1 MDELQILLKA
11 IIDGDSVTSL
21 DSQLS
26 SIVKSLS
33 ASHEVKLKVAVDET
47 SIRTTQ
53 SQLQSIA
60 KQVSSAGNSGRQV
73 QLKVFDAAQL
83 QADGQRYFTG
93 VRDIVSRVQKQFSK
107 LGSVDVVNVFKDAQ
121 GDIQSFTAS
130 VTKAD
135 GVVERFNFNL
145 SKIRHG
151 SRTYSGFVQDNS
163 ILSDKNAGTNLQKT
177 LDYLNRIDNKI
188 SDITSKTLTNTS
200 KPLLADMEQYNQYQ
214 TKLAQVKSRIDEL
227 RKANTTLSADHK
239 REINSMV
246 ADLQRYARELQTSAY
261 AATDLNAAT
270 FTNKKAELQAALQ
283 TDIQRWQNSGLFG
296 ADFKAAVNEA
306 KQMLDD
312 ALDPTDLDAYRHQ
325 LSLLNQ
331 QFKQMKLQNTASGK
345 IIDADRLTS
354 NIQTA
359 QLRIQNLKNTYSS
372 FVNDPNLLAKWQQ
385 LFDESKMISSSKEL
399 TNLNAKIRLFEQ
411 ELISAGKHSRS
422 LWDDLKAN
430 AAKMGSW
437 MVLGGVIAGVMR
449 GVTGLYDAVVQ
460 LDSAMTELMK
470 VTDETDASY
479 EAFLSNAA
487 DKAVQI
493 GTTYADFVD
502 STASFA
508 RLGYNMEDAAQ
519 LSEVANIYAVVGDE
533 VDGIEGATNSIIS
546 TMKAFGIEVDDT
558 MSIVDKFNEVG
569 NRFAISSGGIG
580 EAMMRSASAM
590 AEANNTIDESIAL
603 IVAANNVIQDPDV
616 VGTMWKTVSMRIRG
630 AKTEL
635 EEAGL
640 ETEYM
645 AETTASLRDKI
656 LGLTNVDGSGGF
668 DIMLDDET
676 FKSTYDIMLGISEV
690 WEKMSDIDQAALL
703 ELLAGKRQ
711 GNALAAAI
719 TNMSDAVKV
728 MDVSMNAEGSA
739 VAEHEKWMDSI
750 QAKQQQFQA
759 QYEVFANT
767 ILSSD
772 LIKGAFDAGT
782 GLLGWLTSLIDTVG
796 ALPAV
801 FATVMPFLDKLNLF
815 RTTDQKN
822 WGGSGT
828 GIAFAWNAQKLELD
842 NDIKLLDEY
851 NSKIANLGTS
861 TGDLTQ
867 RQIVWNDTIGK
878 GSDKLRSA
886 VKVSDDAVISSNE
899 YASSMEKASLKTT
912 LMGVKSKA
920 AAIGVQ
926 VLNTALNMMIGL
938 AVGLAINAII
948 SGLTSLINKSKEAR
962 EAAIEAGS
970 AAAQNSSEL
979 YDLAS
984 SYIEMSY
991 AVESGTASQEDL
1003 MSIQDELISYLETQG
1018 IAVQN
1023 LSGDYDT
1030 LRQSIIEAAREQM
1043 RTNISQGIR
1052 AADAAKDEAVGELE
1066 TWLGGNSLF
1075 SSSADGAK
1083 EALEYLDEL
1092 GFSGIDTG
1100 TKGGTLVLPNSTI
1113 TDLFSETSFDQI
1125 MENYKYLEDAMNAV
1139 RDEFGAEN
1147 PMFTILAD
1155 AFNTYDEALKTAIE
1169 QIDNTNEMIAQDA
1182 LLAAQS
1188 LDQPTTV
1195 DELEQFREQLIE
1207 NIQNTSGF
1215 DDSGTYTAEQLAD
1228 NILGADDRY
1237 SGLLSELQKRE
1248 ASVEAVN
1255 DKMRE
1260 IAEKLVPK
1268 TYEELTPGT
1277 SSHFHALEQWSAEVE
1292 GVKEKLRSLS
1302 DEEFEIAYNAVINE
1316 GATTW
1321 EDITAAIEEYNSE
1334 QAVATRNAEALQ
1346 SRIRGMWDSEDFS
1359 DTKEELIAM
1368 SQAVDGITPQNV
1380 EELASESSVLA
1391 GILEEDGMN
1400 AQFLSKILQNMA
1412 DGGDG
1417 VSLVTVEALKLN
1429 DALDGMVY
1437 KFDQVTD
1444 AKSRYDAAMSVEEKD
1459 TDFRSYAEAFEEL
1472 NAQFEAGTTNS
1483 NAFWAAAEFLFG
1495 SEQLNTWGWSDGLD
1509 EIYDAMQRN
1518 KSVFEDAD
1526 SAGAGFIQRLYDMAQ
1541 AGQLVNDE
1549 GENLIEISKDAT
1561 GAFNFDVDP
1570 ENLDEIAEKM
1580 GITEEAVIAC
1590 FEALSMW
1597 GDIDFYDLT
1606 EVSEVIDEIGLSA
1619 ETAAGKAINVDRLT
1633 EQLMTLGK
1641 TDKEIYD
1648 VLSAL
1653 QGLDGV
1659 QLFSVSGDI
1668 DSVTTSLQNL
1678 GLATSDDYTIT
1689 VNYEGLG
1696 DLLASIGYTKEEAEG
1711 LITKLGEADGITL
1724 ANADGQVQSVS
1735 DALDYI
1741 DTITFTNVT
1750 TSINGVET
1758 AIDDVDDSTTD
1769 NAESEIESIGSAAQD
1784 AATKVYS
1791 IGTAIDS
1798 VNGRTATVYYNVQ
1811 RKGGLISSIGN
1822 LLGFANG
1829 TSNAPA
1835 GNALLGD
1842 EYSSDGSPKPELVV
1856 SDGSAYLAGVNGP
1869 EIAYL
1874 NSGDQVYTADETK
1887 RILSRSGKY
1896 ISGTIP
1902 AYASGRISSSGLHVE
1917 TDKTGETGTPYQS
1930 STTVTA
1936 TTEVNVDVNVDDKD
1950 LSEEL
1955 EDAAKK
1961 IQEELDEILGNYEHD
1976 IFILEHNDGT
1986 PEEIIAI
1993 YKKMQEAVHQYA
2005 EKYRAMGL
2013 DENSDFIQDLGEQ
2026 WWEYQDEID
2035 DILHGIYTDAVEAH
2049 ENTIELLQHQYDGLS
2064 DSKNYRD
2071 MATNLE
2077 RQRQEQLRIQELA
2090 HEEAQRLRALGVDE
2104 NDEAIQECIDAW
2116 WDAEDAIKE
2125 INESIV
2131 DNILE
2136 PFDEFIEYADD
2147 FDLWDRFDFTKVDYL
2162 RQKIAALNRLL
2173 EQGVIT
2179 LREYTE
2185 LLRET
2190 QLDIYNEQK
2199 DAITEIIEKTME
2211 LVRQEA
2217 EDKIDALEEQIDDY
2231 QKIIDLKKESL
2242 EVARDEEDYE
2252 REVAERVAEIAK
2264 VQEKINQLS
2273 RDDSREANAERQQ
2286 LEQEL
2291 SELQNDLA
2299 DYQADYAY
2307 DAQVDALD
2315 KEAEKFEETKDN
2327 EISKVEESV
2336 DTEEEVYRAAID
2348 RINADWDQL
2357 YQDLI
2362 EWNSKYGDMID
2373 GEDSITSAW
2382 RTAMQ
2387 AAQEYG
2393 DIVSAL
2399 NGINNDIANEQQ
2411 GILDQQR
2418 EDAEISSILSE
2429 MYANGQAW
2437 GSASNEEKQR
2447 LADENL
2453 RLGKLLAPYGINAI
2467 RGSDG
2472 VWYVDR
2478 VGGEQLF
2485 QKYRQ
2490 YIYHDGGIVGEDSL
2504 KSNEVFAKL
2513 QKGEAVFTSKQ
2524 YKNLF
2529 SQIGDTITGV
2539 VDSVVR
2545 SLVTAKDTTAA
2556 AIQSVTN
2563 NESTDNSMGEIRIEN
2578 HFEVKNADEE
2588 TAKKM
2593 AEYYADYTIDKLI
2606 VARKRKGVRN
2616 SVGSHML
2623 R

>member
-11 IIDGDSVTSL
+11 IIDSDSVTSL

-26 SIVKSLS
+26 NIVKSLS

-151 SRTYSGFVQDNS
+151 SRTYSGFVQENS

-188 SDITSKTLTNTS
+188 ADITSRTLSNTA

-214 TKLAQVKSRIDEL
+214 TKLTQVKSRIDEL

-296 ADFKAAVNEA
+296 ADFKAAVNDA
-306 KQMLDD
+306 KRMLDE

-345 IIDADRLTS
+345 ILDADRLTS

-479 EAFLSNAA
+479 EAFLSDAA

-508 RLGYNMEDAAQ
+508 RLGYNMEDASQ

-645 AETTASLRDKI
+645 AETTASLRKKI

-668 DIMLDDET
+668 DIMLDEET

-690 WEKMSDIDQAALL
+690 WEDMSDIDQAALL

-719 TNMSDAVKV
+719 TNMGDAVKV
-728 MDVSMNAEGSA
+728 MDTSLNAEGSA
-739 VAEHEKWMDSI
+739 VREHEKWMDSI

-772 LIKGAFDAGT
+772 LIKGVFDAGT
-782 GLLGWLTSLIDTVG
+782 GLLGWLTTLVDTVG

-878 GSDKLRSA
+878 GSDRLRSA
-886 VKVSDDAVISSNE
+886 VKVSDDAAVSSKA
-899 YASSMEKASLKTT
+899 YASSMEQASIKTT
-912 LMGVKSKA
+912 LMGVKAKA

-948 SGLTSLINKSKEAR
+948 SGITSLINKSKEAR
-962 EAAIEAGS
+962 EAALEAGQ
-970 AAAQNSSEL
+970 AAVDSGNEL
-979 YDLAS
+979 YDLAT
-984 SYIEMSY
+984 SYITLSK
-991 AVESGTASQEDL
+991 AVEAGTGSQEEL
-1003 MSIQDELISYLETQG
+1003 ASVQDELIAYLETQG
-1018 IAVQN
+1018 VAVQN
-1023 LSGDYDT
+1023 LAGDYDD
-1030 LRQSIIEAAREQM
+1030 LRESVINAAREVMQ
-1043 RTNISQGIR
+1043 TNISTALR
-1052 AADAAKDEAVGELE
+1052 AADIAKEEAVKGAESWLGTGSFSTNDESEKEILQWLYDNGYSNSEDIFGLPNSDIWDAFSDPTYDELLENRTYLKEAMNALAGSEFGTEDNDVFAWISDAYNKYDGLLKDAIEKIDSANQLIANDLIMAAESVKSPTSLEEFETFRNSLIDQLSSNQNFDADGTYSAEELVDNVLKENSLYSEYLTELE
-1066 TWLGGNSLF
+1066 TQ
-1075 SSSADGAK
+1075 
-1083 EALEYLDEL
+1083 EA
-1092 GFSGIDTG
+1092 
-1100 TKGGTLVLPNSTI
+1100 
-1113 TDLFSETSFDQI
+1113 
-1125 MENYKYLEDAMNAV
+1125 
-1139 RDEFGAEN
+1139 
-1147 PMFTILAD
+1147 
-1155 AFNTYDEALKTAIE
+1155 
-1169 QIDNTNEMIAQDA
+1169 
-1182 LLAAQS
+1182 
-1188 LDQPTTV
+1188 
-1195 DELEQFREQLIE
+1195 
-1207 NIQNTSGF
+1207 
-1215 DDSGTYTAEQLAD
+1215 TAEAIQEKINA
-1228 NILGADDRY
+1228 IT
-1237 SGLLSELQKRE
+1237 
-1248 ASVEAVN
+1248 
-1255 DKMRE
+1255 
-1260 IAEKLVPK
+1260 EKLIPK
-1268 TYEELTPGT
+1268 DYESLEPGT
-1277 SSHFHALEQWSAEVE
+1277 AAHFHSMEAWSAEAE
-1292 GVKEKLRSLS
+1292 ELRGKLEALS
-1302 DEEFEIAYNAVINE
+1302 DEDFEIAYNAVINE

-1334 QAVATRNAEALQ
+1334 QAVAARNAEALQ

-1368 SQAVDGITPQNV
+1368 SQAVDGITPQNI

-1412 DGGDG
+1412 EGGDG
-1417 VSLVTVEALKLN
+1417 VSLVTAEALKLN
-1429 DALDGMVY
+1429 DALDGMVD

-1444 AKSRYDAAMSVEEKD
+1444 AKSRYDAAMAVEEKD

-1549 GENLIEISKDAT
+1549 GEDLIEISKDAT
-1561 GAFNFDVDP
+1561 GAFSFDVDP

-1696 DLLASIGYTKEEAEG
+1696 DLLANIGYTKEEAEG
-1711 LITKLGEADGITL
+1711 LITKLGEADGISL

-1758 AIDDVDDSTTD
+1758 AIDDVNDSTTS
-1769 NAESEIESIGSAAQD
+1769 NAESEIDDIGSAAQD

-1811 RKGGLISSIGN
+1811 RKGGLIDSIGN
-1822 LLGFANG
+1822 LLGFAKG

-1842 EYSSDGSPKPELVV
+1842 EYSPNGSPKPELVV
-1856 SDGSAYLAGVNGP
+1856 SKDGAYLAGTNGP

-1874 NSGDQVYTADETK
+1874 NQGDQVYTADETK
-1887 RILSRSGKY
+1887 RILSRSGKR
-1896 ISGTIP
+1896 ITGTIP
-1902 AYASGRISSSGLHVE
+1902 AYASGRITTSGLRVE
-1917 TDKTGETGTPYQS
+1917 VDKDGSTGTPYTS
-1930 STTVTA
+1930 PTTTA
-1936 TTEVNVDVNVDDKD
+1936 TVDVKAEVDD
-1950 LSEEL
+1950 EEL
-1955 EDAAKK
+1955 AEEMEDAIKE
-1961 IQEELDEILGNYEHD
+1961 IQDELDEILGNYEHD
-1976 IFILEHNDGT
+1976 IFTLERNDGT

-1993 YKKMQEAVHQYA
+1993 YRKMQDTVHQYA

-2013 DENSDFIQDLGEQ
+2013 DENNDYIQELGEQ

-2049 ENTIELLQHQYDGLS
+2049 ENTIELLQHQYDGLN

-2116 WDAEDAIKE
+2116 WDAEDDIKE
-2125 INESIV
+2125 INDSIV
-2131 DNILE
+2131 ENVLE

-2173 EQGVIT
+2173 EHGVLT

-2199 DAITEIIEKTME
+2199 DAITEIIEMTME

-2217 EDKIDALEEQIDDY
+2217 EDKIDALEDQIDDY

-2242 EVARDEEDYE
+2242 DVSRDEEDYE
-2252 REVAERVAEIAK
+2252 REVAERVAEIAR

-2291 SELQNDLA
+2291 AELQQDLA

-2315 KEAEKFEETKDN
+2315 KEAEKFEQTKDD
-2327 EISKVEESV
+2327 EIAKVEATV
-2336 DTEEEVYRAAID
+2336 DTEEEVYNAAIA
-2348 RINADWDQL
+2348 RIDADWDQL

-2362 EWNSKYGDMID
+2362 EWNRQYGDMID

-2382 RTAMQ
+2382 QTAMQ

-2393 DIVSAL
+2393 SIVSAL

-2411 GILDQQR
+2411 AILDQQQ
-2418 EDAEISSILSE
+2418 EDAELSSILSE

-2437 GSASNEEKQR
+2437 GSASDEEKQR

-2490 YIYHDGGIVGEDSL
+2490 YIYHDGGIVGDDSL

-2513 QKGEAVFTSKQ
+2513 QKGEAVFTGQQ
-2524 YKNLF
+2524 YENLLG
-2529 SQIGDTITGV
+2529 QIGSAITGV

-2545 SLVTAKDTTAA
+2545 SLATARDTTSD
-2556 AIQSVTN
+2556 AIQSVIN
-2563 NESTDNSMGEIRIEN
+2563 NESTDNSMGAISIEN
-2578 HFEVKNADEE
+2578 HFEVKNAD
-2588 TAKKM
+2588 TQSAKEL
-2593 AEYYADYTIDKLI
+2593 AEYYSDRTIDKLMT
-2606 VARKRKGVRN
+2606 AAKRKGMKN
-2616 SVGSHML
+2616 SLGSHML

>member
-11 IIDGDSVTSL
+11 IIDSDSVTSL

-26 SIVKSLS
+26 NIVKSLS

-151 SRTYSGFVQDNS
+151 SRTYSGFVQENS

-188 SDITSKTLTNTS
+188 ADITSRTLSNTA

-214 TKLAQVKSRIDEL
+214 TKLTQVKSRIDEL

-296 ADFKAAVNEA
+296 ADFKAAVNDA
-306 KQMLDD
+306 KRMLDE

-345 IIDADRLTS
+345 ILDADRLTS

-479 EAFLSNAA
+479 EAFLSDAA

-508 RLGYNMEDAAQ
+508 RLGYNMEDASQ

-645 AETTASLRDKI
+645 AETTASLRKKI

-668 DIMLDDET
+668 DIMLDEET

-690 WEKMSDIDQAALL
+690 WEDMSDIDQAALL

-719 TNMSDAVKV
+719 TNMGDAVKV
-728 MDVSMNAEGSA
+728 MDTSLNAEGSA
-739 VAEHEKWMDSI
+739 VREHEKWMDSI

-782 GLLGWLTSLIDTVG
+782 GLLGWLTNVIDTVG
-796 ALPAV
+796 ALPALL
-801 FATVMPFLDKLNLF
+801 ATITPFFDKLNAF
-815 RTTDQKN
+815 KVTDQKN
-822 WGGSGT
+822 WGGSGI
-828 GIAFAWNAQKLELD
+828 GIANFREAYKLEFD
-842 NDIKLLDEY
+842 NDLRLLDDY
-851 NSKIANLGTS
+851 NKKIKGLGNS

-867 RQIVWNDTIGK
+867 KQIIWNDTIGR
-878 GSDKLRSA
+878 GSDKLKDTIR
-886 VKVSDDAVISSNE
+886 VSDDATLSTE
-899 YASSMEKASLKTT
+899 KYAESAKKSGVSLNA
-912 LMGVKSKA
+912 MGVKAKA

-948 SGLTSLINKSKEAR
+948 SGITSLINKSKEAR
-962 EAAIEAGS
+962 EAALEAGQ
-970 AAAQNSSEL
+970 AAVDSGNEL
-979 YDLAS
+979 YDLAT
-984 SYIEMSY
+984 SYITLSK
-991 AVESGTASQEDL
+991 AVEAGTGSQEEL
-1003 MSIQDELISYLETQG
+1003 ASVQDELIAYLETQG
-1018 IAVQN
+1018 VAVQN
-1023 LSGDYDT
+1023 LAGDYDD
-1030 LRQSIIEAAREQM
+1030 LRESVINAAREVMQ
-1043 RTNISQGIR
+1043 TNISTALR
-1052 AADAAKDEAVGELE
+1052 AADIAKEEAVKGAESWLGTGSFSTNDESEKEILQWLYDNGYSNSEDIFGLPNSDIWDAFSDPTYDELLENRTYLKEAMNALAGSEFGTEDNDVFAWISDAYNKYDGLLKDAIEKIDSANQLIANDLIMAAESVKSPTSLEEFETFRNSLIDQLSSNQNFDADGTYSAEELVDNVLKENSLYSEYLTELE
-1066 TWLGGNSLF
+1066 TQ
-1075 SSSADGAK
+1075 
-1083 EALEYLDEL
+1083 EA
-1092 GFSGIDTG
+1092 
-1100 TKGGTLVLPNSTI
+1100 
-1113 TDLFSETSFDQI
+1113 
-1125 MENYKYLEDAMNAV
+1125 
-1139 RDEFGAEN
+1139 
-1147 PMFTILAD
+1147 
-1155 AFNTYDEALKTAIE
+1155 
-1169 QIDNTNEMIAQDA
+1169 
-1182 LLAAQS
+1182 
-1188 LDQPTTV
+1188 
-1195 DELEQFREQLIE
+1195 
-1207 NIQNTSGF
+1207 
-1215 DDSGTYTAEQLAD
+1215 TAEAIQEKINA
-1228 NILGADDRY
+1228 IT
-1237 SGLLSELQKRE
+1237 
-1248 ASVEAVN
+1248 
-1255 DKMRE
+1255 
-1260 IAEKLVPK
+1260 EKLIPK
-1268 TYEELTPGT
+1268 DYESLEPGT
-1277 SSHFHALEQWSAEVE
+1277 AAHFHSMEAWSAEAE
-1292 GVKEKLRSLS
+1292 ELRGKLEALS
-1302 DEEFEIAYNAVINE
+1302 DEDFEIAYNAVINE

-1334 QAVATRNAEALQ
+1334 QAVAARNAEALQ

-1368 SQAVDGITPQNV
+1368 SQAVDGITPQNI

-1412 DGGDG
+1412 EGGDG
-1417 VSLVTVEALKLN
+1417 VSLVTAEALKLN
-1429 DALDGMVY
+1429 DALDGMVD

-1444 AKSRYDAAMSVEEKD
+1444 AKSRYDAAMAVEEKD

-1518 KSVFEDAD
+1518 KGVFEDAE
-1526 SAGAGFIQRLYDMAQ
+1526 SAGAGFIERLYEMSE

-1549 GENLIEISKDAT
+1549 GEKLIEISRDAS
-1561 GAFNFDVDP
+1561 GAYDFDVDP
-1570 ENLDEIAEKM
+1570 DNLDEIAEKM
-1580 GITEEAVIAC
+1580 GITEEAVLAC

-1619 ETAAGKAINVDRLT
+1619 ETAAGKAINVERLT

-1648 VLSAL
+1648 ILSAL
-1653 QGLDGV
+1653 RGLDGV
-1659 QLFSVSGDI
+1659 QLFSISGDI
-1668 DSVTTSLQNL
+1668 DAVTTSLQNL

-1689 VNYEGLG
+1689 INYEGLG
-1696 DLLASIGYTKEEAEG
+1696 DLLANLGYTKEEAEG

-1724 ANADGQVQSVS
+1724 ANADGEVKDVS
-1735 DALDYI
+1735 DALAYI

-1758 AIDDVDDSTTD
+1758 AIDDVDDSTTN
-1769 NAESEIESIGSAAQD
+1769 NAVSEINDIGD
-1784 AATKVYS
+1784 AADVAGRK
-1791 IGTAIDS
+1791 IDNVAAKIS
-1798 VNGRTATVYYNVQ
+1798 NLNGREAVVYYSVQ
-1811 RKGGLISSIGN
+1811 RKGGLLGTIGN
-1822 LLGFANG
+1822 LLGFAKG

-1835 GNALLGD
+1835 GEALLGD
-1842 EYSSDGSPKPELVV
+1842 EYSPDGSPKPELVV
-1856 SDGSAYLAGVNGP
+1856 SDGRAYLAGLNGP
-1869 EIAYL
+1869 EIANL
-1874 NSGDQVYTADETK
+1874 NAGDQVYTASETK
-1887 RILSRSGKY
+1887 RILSRSGKR
-1896 ISGTIP
+1896 ITGTIP
-1902 AYASGRISSSGLHVE
+1902 AYASGRITTSGLRVE
-1917 TDKTGETGTPYQS
+1917 TDKTGSTGTPY
-1930 STTVTA
+1930 TPTTTTTATVTVEA
-1936 TTEVNVDVNVDDKD
+1936 EVDDEQ
-1950 LSEEL
+1950 LSEEM
-1955 EDAAKK
+1955 EDAIKE
-1961 IQEELDEILGNYEHD
+1961 IQDELDEILGNYEHD
-1976 IFILEHNDGT
+1976 IFTLERNDGT
-1986 PEEIIAI
+1986 PEEIIAV
-1993 YKKMQEAVHQYA
+1993 YKKMQDTVHQYA

-2013 DENSDFIQDLGEQ
+2013 DENNDYIQDLGKQ

-2035 DILHGIYTDAVEAH
+2035 DILHGIYSDAVEAH
-2049 ENTIELLQHQYDGLS
+2049 ENTIELLQHQYDDLS

-2071 MATNLE
+2071 MSTNLE

-2116 WDAEDAIKE
+2116 WDAEDDIKE
-2125 INESIV
+2125 INDSIV
-2131 DNILE
+2131 ENVLE

-2173 EQGVIT
+2173 EQGVLT

-2199 DAITEIIEKTME
+2199 DAITEIIEMTME

-2217 EDKIDALEEQIDDY
+2217 EDKIDALEDQIDDY

-2242 EVARDEEDYE
+2242 DVSRDEEDYE
-2252 REVAERVAEIAK
+2252 REVAERVAEIAR

-2291 SELQNDLA
+2291 AELQQDLA
-2299 DYQADYAY
+2299 DYQSDYAY

-2315 KEAEKFEETKDN
+2315 KEAEKFEQTKDD
-2327 EISKVEESV
+2327 EIAKVEATV
-2336 DTEEEVYRAAID
+2336 DTEEEVYNAAIA
-2348 RINADWDQL
+2348 RIDADWDQL

-2362 EWNSKYGDMID
+2362 EWNRQYGDMID

-2382 RTAMQ
+2382 QTAMQ

-2393 DIVSAL
+2393 SIVSAL

-2411 GILDQQR
+2411 AILDQQQ
-2418 EDAEISSILSE
+2418 EDAELSSILSE

-2437 GSASNEEKQR
+2437 GPASDEEKQR

-2453 RLGKLLAPYGINAI
+2453 RLGKLLAPYGINAV

-2490 YIYHDGGIVGEDSL
+2490 YIYHDGGIVGDDSL

-2513 QKGEAVFTSKQ
+2513 QKGEAVFTGQQ
-2524 YKNLF
+2524 YENLLG
-2529 SQIGDTITGV
+2529 QIGSAITGV

-2545 SLVTAKDTTAA
+2545 SLATARDTTSD
-2556 AIQSVTN
+2556 AIQSVIN
-2563 NESTDNSMGEIRIEN
+2563 NESTDNSMGAISIEN
-2578 HFEVKNADEE
+2578 HFEVKNAD
-2588 TAKKM
+2588 TQSAK
-2593 AEYYADYTIDKLI
+2593 ELADYYSDRTIDKLMT
-2606 VARKRKGVRN
+2606 AAKRKGMKN
-2616 SVGSHML
+2616 SLGSHML

>member
-11 IIDGDSVTSL
+11 IIDSDSVTSL

-26 SIVKSLS
+26 NIVKSLS

-151 SRTYSGFVQDNS
+151 SRTYSGFVQENS

-188 SDITSKTLTNTS
+188 ADITSRTLSNTA

-214 TKLAQVKSRIDEL
+214 TKLTQVKSRIDEL

-296 ADFKAAVNEA
+296 ADFKAAVNDA
-306 KQMLDD
+306 KRMLDE

-345 IIDADRLTS
+345 ILDADRLTS

-479 EAFLSNAA
+479 EAFLSDAA

-508 RLGYNMEDAAQ
+508 RLGYNMEDASQ

-645 AETTASLRDKI
+645 AETTASLRKKI

-668 DIMLDDET
+668 DIMLDEET

-690 WEKMSDIDQAALL
+690 WEDMSDIDQAALL

-719 TNMSDAVKV
+719 TNMGDAVKV
-728 MDVSMNAEGSA
+728 MDTSLNAEGSA
-739 VAEHEKWMDSI
+739 VREHEKWMDSI

-772 LIKGAFDAGT
+772 LIKGVFDAGT
-782 GLLGWLTSLIDTVG
+782 GLLGWLTTLVDTVG

-878 GSDKLRSA
+878 GSDRLRSA
-886 VKVSDDAVISSNE
+886 VKVSDDAAVSSNA
-899 YASSMEKASLKTT
+899 YASSMEQASIKTT

-920 AAIGVQ
+920 AAIGVR

-948 SGLTSLINKSKEAR
+948 SGITSLINKSKEAR
-962 EAAIEAGS
+962 EAALEAGQ
-970 AAAQNSSEL
+970 AAVDSGNEL
-979 YDLAS
+979 YDLAT
-984 SYIEMSY
+984 SYITLSK
-991 AVESGTASQEDL
+991 AVEAGTGSQEEL
-1003 MSIQDELISYLETQG
+1003 ASVQDELIAYLETQG
-1018 IAVQN
+1018 VAVQN
-1023 LSGDYDT
+1023 LAGDYDD
-1030 LRQSIIEAAREQM
+1030 LRESVINAAREVMQ
-1043 RTNISQGIR
+1043 TNISTALR
-1052 AADAAKDEAVGELE
+1052 AADIAKEEAVKGAESWLGTGSFSTNDESEKEILQWLYDNGYSNSEDIFGLPNSDIWDAFSDPTYDELLENRTYLKEAMNALAGSEFGTEDNDVFAWISDAYNKYDGLLKDAIEKIDSANQLIANDLIMAAESVKSPTSLEEFETFRNSLIDQLSSNQNFDTDGTYSAEELVDNVLKENSLYSEYLTELE
-1066 TWLGGNSLF
+1066 TQ
-1075 SSSADGAK
+1075 
-1083 EALEYLDEL
+1083 EA
-1092 GFSGIDTG
+1092 
-1100 TKGGTLVLPNSTI
+1100 
-1113 TDLFSETSFDQI
+1113 
-1125 MENYKYLEDAMNAV
+1125 
-1139 RDEFGAEN
+1139 
-1147 PMFTILAD
+1147 
-1155 AFNTYDEALKTAIE
+1155 
-1169 QIDNTNEMIAQDA
+1169 
-1182 LLAAQS
+1182 
-1188 LDQPTTV
+1188 
-1195 DELEQFREQLIE
+1195 
-1207 NIQNTSGF
+1207 
-1215 DDSGTYTAEQLAD
+1215 TAEAIQEKINA
-1228 NILGADDRY
+1228 IT
-1237 SGLLSELQKRE
+1237 
-1248 ASVEAVN
+1248 
-1255 DKMRE
+1255 
-1260 IAEKLVPK
+1260 EKLIPK
-1268 TYEELTPGT
+1268 DYESLEPGT
-1277 SSHFHALEQWSAEVE
+1277 AAHFHSMEAWSAEAE
-1292 GVKEKLRSLS
+1292 ELRGKLEALS
-1302 DEEFEIAYNAVINE
+1302 DEDFEIAYNAVINE

-1334 QAVATRNAEALQ
+1334 QAVAARNAEALQ

-1368 SQAVDGITPQNV
+1368 SQAVDGITPQNI

-1412 DGGDG
+1412 EGGDG
-1417 VSLVTVEALKLN
+1417 VSLVTAEALKLN
-1429 DALDGMVY
+1429 DALDGMVD

-1444 AKSRYDAAMSVEEKD
+1444 AKSRYDAAMAVEEKD

-1549 GENLIEISKDAT
+1549 GEDLIEISKDAT
-1561 GAFNFDVDP
+1561 GAFSFDVDP

-1696 DLLASIGYTKEEAEG
+1696 DLLANIGYTKEEAEG
-1711 LITKLGEADGITL
+1711 LITKLGEADGISL

-1758 AIDDVDDSTTD
+1758 AVDDVDGSTTD
-1769 NAESEIESIGSAAQD
+1769 NVVSEIDDIGNAAD
-1784 AATKVYS
+1784 
-1791 IGTAIDS
+1791 TAGRKIDNVAVKIS
-1798 VNGRTATVYYNVQ
+1798 NLNGKEAVVYYSVQ
-1811 RKGGLISSIGN
+1811 RKGGLLGTIGN
-1822 LLGFANG
+1822 LLGFAKG

-1842 EYSSDGSPKPELVV
+1842 EYSPNGSPKPELVV
-1856 SDGSAYLAGVNGP
+1856 SKDGAYLAGTNGP

-1874 NSGDQVYTADETK
+1874 NQGDQVYTADETK
-1887 RILSRSGKY
+1887 RILSRSGKR
-1896 ISGTIP
+1896 ITGTIP
-1902 AYASGRISSSGLHVE
+1902 AYASGRITTSGLRVE
-1917 TDKTGETGTPYQS
+1917 VDKNGSTGTPYTS
-1930 STTVTA
+1930 PTTTA
-1936 TTEVNVDVNVDDKD
+1936 TVDVKAEVDD
-1950 LSEEL
+1950 EEL
-1955 EDAAKK
+1955 AEEMEDAIKE
-1961 IQEELDEILGNYEHD
+1961 IQDELDEILGNYEHD
-1976 IFILEHNDGT
+1976 IFTLERNDGT

-1993 YKKMQEAVHQYA
+1993 YRKMQDTVHQYA

-2013 DENSDFIQDLGEQ
+2013 DENNDYIQELGEQ

-2116 WDAEDAIKE
+2116 WDAEDDIKE

-2131 DNILE
+2131 DNVLE

-2173 EQGVIT
+2173 EQGVLT

-2291 SELQNDLA
+2291 AELQNDLA

-2315 KEAEKFEETKDN
+2315 KEADKFEETKDN
-2327 EISKVEESV
+2327 EIAKVEASV

-2362 EWNSKYGDMID
+2362 AWNRQYGDMID

-2382 RTAMQ
+2382 QTAMQ

-2411 GILDQQR
+2411 GILDQQQ
-2418 EDAEISSILSE
+2418 EDAEISAIMSE

-2437 GSASNEEKQR
+2437 GSASDEEKQR

-2453 RLGKLLAPYGINAI
+2453 RLGRLLAPYGINAV
-2467 RGSDG
+2467 RGDDG

-2545 SLVTAKDTTAA
+2545 SLATAKDTTAA

-2563 NESTDNSMGEIRIEN
+2563 NENTDNSMGEIRIEN
-2578 HFEVKNADEE
+2578 HFEVKNADEKSARE
-2588 TAKKM
+2588 L
-2593 AEYYADYTIDKLI
+2593 AEYYSDRTIDKLMT
-2606 VARKRKGVRN
+2606 AAKRKGMKN
-2616 SVGSHML
+2616 SIGSHML

>member
-11 IIDGDSVTSL
+11 IIDSDSVTSL

-26 SIVKSLS
+26 NIVKSLS

-151 SRTYSGFVQDNS
+151 SRTYSGFVQENS

-188 SDITSKTLTNTS
+188 ADITSRTLSNTA

-214 TKLAQVKSRIDEL
+214 TKLTQVKSRIDEL

-296 ADFKAAVNEA
+296 ADFKAAVNDA
-306 KQMLDD
+306 KRMLDE

-345 IIDADRLTS
+345 ILDADRLTS

-479 EAFLSNAA
+479 EAFLSDAA

-508 RLGYNMEDAAQ
+508 RLGYNMEDASQ

-645 AETTASLRDKI
+645 AETTASLRKKI

-668 DIMLDDET
+668 DIMLDEET

-690 WEKMSDIDQAALL
+690 WEDMSDIDQAALL

-719 TNMSDAVKV
+719 TNMGDAVKV
-728 MDVSMNAEGSA
+728 MDTSLNAEGSA
-739 VAEHEKWMDSI
+739 VREHEKWMDSI

-772 LIKGAFDAGT
+772 LIKGVFDAGT
-782 GLLGWLTSLIDTVG
+782 GLLGWLTTLVDTVG

-878 GSDKLRSA
+878 GSDRLRSA
-886 VKVSDDAVISSNE
+886 VKVSDDAAVSSKA
-899 YASSMEKASLKTT
+899 YASSMEQASIKTT

-926 VLNTALNMMIGL
+926 VLNTALNALIGL
-938 AVGLAINAII
+938 GIGLAINAII
-948 SGLTSLINKSKEAR
+948 SGITSLVNKSKEAR
-962 EAAIEAGS
+962 EAALEAGS
-970 AAAQNSSEL
+970 AAVQSSTEL

-984 SYIEMSY
+984 SYLEMSY
-991 AVESGTASQEDL
+991 AVEAGTASQEDL
-1003 MSIQDELISYLETQG
+1003 MSIQDELVAYLETQG

-1030 LRQSIIEAAREQM
+1030 LRQSIVEAAREQM

-1052 AADAAKDEAVGELE
+1052 AADIAKEDAIGELE
-1066 TWLGGNSLF
+1066 TWLGGNSLY
-1075 SSSADGAK
+1075 SSAKEGAK
-1083 EALEYLDEL
+1083 EAFDYLDSL

-1100 TKGGTLVLPNSTI
+1100 TKGGTLVLPNSTT
-1113 TDLFSETSFDQI
+1113 TDLFSDITFDQL
-1125 MENYKYLEDAMNAV
+1125 MENYRYLEDAMNAV
-1139 RDEFGAEN
+1139 RDEYGSEN
-1147 PMFTILAD
+1147 PVFTMLAD
-1155 AFNTYDEALKTAIE
+1155 AFNTYDEALKDAIE
-1169 QIDNTNEMIAQDA
+1169 QIDNANQMIAQDA
-1182 LLAAQS
+1182 LLAAQA

-1195 DELEQFREQLIE
+1195 EEFEEFRSQMIQNIE
-1207 NIQNTSGF
+1207 NTSGF
-1215 DDSGTYTAEQLAD
+1215 DDDGTYTAEQLAD
-1228 NILGADDRY
+1228 NVLGSDERYAD
-1237 SGLLSELQKRE
+1237 LLAELQERE
-1248 ASVEAVN
+1248 ASAEAVN
-1255 DKMRE
+1255 EKMRE

-1277 SSHFHALEQWSAEVE
+1277 SAHFHALDAWSAEVE
-1292 GVKEKLRSLS
+1292 GVKDKLEALS

-1334 QAVATRNAEALQ
+1334 QSVATRNAENLQ
-1346 SRIRGMWDSEDFS
+1346 RSIRGMWDSEDFS

-1368 SQAVDGITPQNV
+1368 SQAVDGITPQNI

-1391 GILEEDGMN
+1391 SILEEDGMN
-1400 AQFLSKILQNMA
+1400 AQFLSQILQNMA
-1412 DGGDG
+1412 EGGDG
-1417 VSLVTVEALKLN
+1417 VSLVTAEALKLN
-1429 DALDGMVY
+1429 DALDGMVD

-1444 AKSRYDAAMSVEEKD
+1444 AKSRYDAAMAVEEKD

-1518 KSVFEDAD
+1518 KGVFEDAE
-1526 SAGAGFIQRLYDMAQ
+1526 SAGAGFIERLYEMSE

-1549 GENLIEISKDAT
+1549 GEKLIEISRDAS
-1561 GAFNFDVDP
+1561 GAYDFDVDP
-1570 ENLDEIAEKM
+1570 ENLEEIAEKM

-1668 DSVTTSLQNL
+1668 DAVTTSLQNL

-1689 VNYEGLG
+1689 INYEGLG
-1696 DLLASIGYTKEEAEG
+1696 DLLANLGYTKEEAEG

-1724 ANADGQVQSVS
+1724 ANADGEVKDVS
-1735 DALDYI
+1735 DALAYI

-1758 AIDDVDDSTTD
+1758 AIDDVDNSTTD
-1769 NAESEIESIGSAAQD
+1769 NAVSEIDGIGSAAED

-1811 RKGGLISSIGN
+1811 RKGGLLGTIGN
-1822 LLGFANG
+1822 LLGFAKG
-1829 TSNAPA
+1829 TSSAPA
-1835 GNALLGD
+1835 GEALLGD
-1842 EYSSDGSPKPELVV
+1842 EYSPDGSPKPELVV
-1856 SDGSAYLAGVNGP
+1856 SDGRAYLAGLNGP
-1869 EIAYL
+1869 EIANL
-1874 NSGDQVYTADETK
+1874 NAGDQVYTASETK
-1887 RILSRSGKY
+1887 RILSRSGKR
-1896 ISGTIP
+1896 ITGTIP
-1902 AYASGRISSSGLHVE
+1902 AYASGRITTSGLRVE
-1917 TDKTGETGTPYQS
+1917 TDKTGSTGTPY
-1930 STTVTA
+1930 TPTTTTTATVTVEA
-1936 TTEVNVDVNVDDKD
+1936 EVDDEQ
-1950 LSEEL
+1950 LSEEM
-1955 EDAAKK
+1955 EDAIKE
-1961 IQEELDEILGNYEHD
+1961 IQDELDEILGNYEHD
-1976 IFILEHNDGT
+1976 IFTLERNDGT
-1986 PEEIIAI
+1986 PEEIIAV
-1993 YKKMQEAVHQYA
+1993 YKKMQDTVHQYA

-2013 DENSDFIQDLGEQ
+2013 DENNDYIQDLGKQ

-2035 DILHGIYTDAVEAH
+2035 DILHGIYSDAVEAH
-2049 ENTIELLQHQYDGLS
+2049 ENTIELLQHQYDDLS

-2071 MATNLE
+2071 MSTNLE

-2116 WDAEDAIKE
+2116 WDAEDDIKE
-2125 INESIV
+2125 INDSIV
-2131 DNILE
+2131 ENVLE

-2173 EQGVIT
+2173 EQGVLT

-2199 DAITEIIEKTME
+2199 DAITEIIEMTME

-2217 EDKIDALEEQIDDY
+2217 EDKIDALEDQIDDY

-2242 EVARDEEDYE
+2242 DVSRDEEDYE
-2252 REVAERVAEIAK
+2252 REVAERVAEIAR

-2291 SELQNDLA
+2291 AELQQDLA

-2315 KEAEKFEETKDN
+2315 KEAEKFEQTKDD
-2327 EISKVEESV
+2327 EIAKVEATV
-2336 DTEEEVYRAAID
+2336 DTEEEVYNAAIA
-2348 RINADWDQL
+2348 RIDADWDQL

-2362 EWNSKYGDMID
+2362 EWNRQYGDMID

-2382 RTAMQ
+2382 QTAMQ

-2393 DIVSAL
+2393 SIVSAL

-2411 GILDQQR
+2411 AILDQQQ
-2418 EDAEISSILSE
+2418 EDAELSSILSE

-2437 GSASNEEKQR
+2437 GPASDEEKQR

-2453 RLGKLLAPYGINAI
+2453 RLGKLLAPYGINAV

-2490 YIYHDGGIVGEDSL
+2490 YIYHDGGIVGDDSL

-2513 QKGEAVFTSKQ
+2513 QKGEAVFTGQQ
-2524 YKNLF
+2524 YENLLG
-2529 SQIGDTITGV
+2529 QIGSAITGV

-2545 SLVTAKDTTAA
+2545 SLATARDTTSD
-2556 AIQSVTN
+2556 AIQSVIN
-2563 NESTDNSMGEIRIEN
+2563 NESTDNSMGAISIEN
-2578 HFEVKNADEE
+2578 HFEVKNAD
-2588 TAKKM
+2588 TQSAK
-2593 AEYYADYTIDKLI
+2593 ELADYYSDRTIDKLMT
-2606 VARKRKGVRN
+2606 AAKRKGMKN
-2616 SVGSHML
+2616 SLGSHML

>member
-1 MDELQILLKA
+1 MFDDLQVLISA
-11 IIDGDSVTSL
+11 IIDEAKSIVSMK
-21 DSQLS
+21 SQL
-26 SIVKSLS
+26 KSMG
-33 ASHEVKLKVAVDET
+33 EKLTVPVTAKLDKAK
-47 SIRTTQ
+47 SRQ
-53 SQLQSIA
+53 QLQSDLSTFNKLFLSIIGRLDRSKTKKNIKSDLNA
-60 KQVSSAGNSGRQV
+60 VS
-73 QLKVFDAAQL
+73 
-83 QADGQRYFTG
+83 ADGIKLKATVDTSALRKTLKS
-93 VRDIVSRVQKQFSK
+93 VSDKST
-107 LGSVDVVNVFKDAQ
+107 SVDVDAKVDGAGDLNTLADGMDNINRKSSATVASVTLLHQAILGLERAAKEMITTSTELDQKLTDLRMVTGDSYEGAKLLVDQYNALAKELGATTGEVLDASSEWLRQGMSTEQAATLIEQSMILSKVGAMDSAEATKNLTSAMKGYGMTVEEVAGIVDRLTAIDLQAAVTASDLAVAMSRTANSASISGVSMDRLLGYLATVQEVTQKSAETIGESFKTIFARMGNVKLGNFMSEDGEDLSDVESVLKHFGIALRDSEDEFRNFSDVLDDVYAKWDQ
-121 GDIQSFTAS
+121 FTNIDKRAIANAFAGVRQQENFLVLMENYGTALEYAGVAADSAGTAIQKFGAYQDSLQAKINAFTAS
-130 VTKAD
+130 FESLSMNTFDAEFLGTIVQAGTALVEFIDNTNLLKIALAGLAAA
-135 GVVERFNFNL
+135 GVV
-145 SKIRHG
+145 K
-151 SRTYSGFVQDNS
+151 GFT
-163 ILSDKNAGTNLQKT
+163 I
-177 LDYLNRIDNKI
+177 I
-188 SDITSKTLTNTS
+188 SSH
-200 KPLLADMEQYNQYQ
+200 
-214 TKLAQVKSRIDEL
+214 AQ
-227 RKANTTLSADHK
+227 
-239 REINSMV
+239 
-246 ADLQRYARELQTSAY
+246 SAY
-261 AATDLNAAT
+261 ANISKLSTAFDTLSKASSTGLNFEQFQRLLSVTDGLNA
-270 FTNKKAELQAALQ
+270 
-283 TDIQRWQNSGLFG
+283 S
-296 ADFKAAVNEA
+296 
-306 KQMLDD
+306 
-312 ALDPTDLDAYRHQ
+312 
-325 LSLLNQ
+325 
-331 QFKQMKLQNTASGK
+331 
-345 IIDADRLTS
+345 
-354 NIQTA
+354 
-359 QLRIQNLKNTYSS
+359 QLRLIVSNK
-372 FVNDPNLLAKWQQ
+372 A
-385 LFDESKMISSSKEL
+385 L
-399 TNLNAKIRLFEQ
+399 TNEQ
-411 ELISAGKHSRS
+411 RMAI
-422 LWDDLKAN
+422 
-430 AAKMGSW
+430 
-437 MVLGGVIAGVMR
+437 
-449 GVTGLYDAVVQ
+449 
-460 LDSAMTELMK
+460 LM
-470 VTDETDASY
+470 A
-479 EAFLSNAA
+479 
-487 DKAVQI
+487 
-493 GTTYADFVD
+493 
-502 STASFA
+502 
-508 RLGYNMEDAAQ
+508 
-519 LSEVANIYAVVGDE
+519 
-533 VDGIEGATNSIIS
+533 
-546 TMKAFGIEVDDT
+546 
-558 MSIVDKFNEVG
+558 
-569 NRFAISSGGIG
+569 
-580 EAMMRSASAM
+580 
-590 AEANNTIDESIAL
+590 
-603 IVAANNVIQDPDV
+603 
-616 VGTMWKTVSMRIRG
+616 
-630 AKTEL
+630 
-635 EEAGL
+635 
-640 ETEYM
+640 
-645 AETTASLRDKI
+645 
-656 LGLTNVDGSGGF
+656 
-668 DIMLDDET
+668 
-676 FKSTYDIMLGISEV
+676 
-690 WEKMSDIDQAALL
+690 
-703 ELLAGKRQ
+703 
-711 GNALAAAI
+711 
-719 TNMSDAVKV
+719 
-728 MDVSMNAEGSA
+728 
-739 VAEHEKWMDSI
+739 
-750 QAKQQQFQA
+750 
-759 QYEVFANT
+759 
-767 ILSSD
+767 
-772 LIKGAFDAGT
+772 
-782 GLLGWLTSLIDTVG
+782 
-796 ALPAV
+796 
-801 FATVMPFLDKLNLF
+801 
-815 RTTDQKN
+815 
-822 WGGSGT
+822 
-828 GIAFAWNAQKLELD
+828 
-842 NDIKLLDEY
+842 
-851 NSKIANLGTS
+851 
-861 TGDLTQ
+861 
-867 RQIVWNDTIGK
+867 
-878 GSDKLRSA
+878 
-886 VKVSDDAVISSNE
+886 
-899 YASSMEKASLKTT
+899 
-912 LMGVKSKA
+912 
-920 AAIGVQ
+920 
-926 VLNTALNMMIGL
+926 
-938 AVGLAINAII
+938 
-948 SGLTSLINKSKEAR
+948 SGLTSEQAAQTLATMGLTAAETSATTATFSLSGAFKALSAAIAANPIGFLIVALTTAATVISTVISGMEQAR
-962 EAAIEAGS
+962 EETIQLAEATIEEKNAVLDATAAFKSAYSEYLQYANITNRTAEEEAAFQTAVENVTDALGEK
-970 AAAQNSSEL
+970 AGVLEGLKAGTQGYTDELNKAAQAEL
-979 YDLAS
+979 ELA
-984 SYIEMSY
+984 YI
-991 AVESGTASQEDL
+991 
-1003 MSIQDELISYLETQG
+1003 
-1018 IAVQN
+1018 
-1023 LSGDYDT
+1023 
-1030 LRQSIIEAAREQM
+1030 AAKQKR
-1043 RTNISQGIR
+1043 
-1052 AADAAKDEAVGELE
+1052 DAATDALQATTYSGWSGSEITIDMSGRTGIDEFVAAYETAERVMGEYFDEGTWGKELE
-1066 TWLGGNSLF
+1066 PIGWDTDHTNMDAVVDYYYRLLDLQNEL
-1075 SSSADGAK
+1075 AK
-1083 EALEYLDEL
+1083 ENNMNNDIYDDAVD
-1092 GFSGIDTG
+1092 
-1100 TKGGTLVLPNSTI
+1100 I
-1113 TDLFSETSFDQI
+1113 TD
-1125 MENYKYLEDAMNAV
+1125 K
-1139 RDEFGAEN
+1139 
-1147 PMFTILAD
+1147 
-1155 AFNTYDEALKTAIE
+1155 LK
-1169 QIDNTNEMIAQDA
+1169 D
-1182 LLAAQS
+1182 
-1188 LDQPTTV
+1188 
-1195 DELEQFREQLIE
+1195 
-1207 NIQNTSGF
+1207 
-1215 DDSGTYTAEQLAD
+1215 
-1228 NILGADDRY
+1228 
-1237 SGLLSELQKRE
+1237 
-1248 ASVEAVN
+1248 SVEAYVAARY
-1255 DKMRE
+1255 DE
-1260 IAEKLVPK
+1260 IAAEYEFNNGIPSNMEEFKQYRDYLNDELSKEFSFNGSSGSVAEMIDGYLAETGAYADYLNDIVAEEAEIARVNERIQAITDALVPK

-1277 SSHFHALEQWSAEVE
+1277 SAHFHALDSWSAEVE
-1292 GVKEKLRSLS
+1292 SVKDKLEALS
-1302 DEEFEIAYNAVINE
+1302 DEDFEIAYNAVINE

-1334 QAVATRNAEALQ
+1334 QAVAARNAEALQ

-1368 SQAVDGITPQNV
+1368 SQAVDGITPQNI

-1412 DGGDG
+1412 EGGDG
-1417 VSLVTVEALKLN
+1417 VSLVTAEALKLN
-1429 DALDGMVY
+1429 DALDGMVD

-1444 AKSRYDAAMSVEEKD
+1444 AKSRYDAAMAVEEKD
-1459 TDFRSYAEAFEEL
+1459 ADFRSYAEAFEEL

-1561 GAFNFDVDP
+1561 GAFDFDVDP

-1696 DLLASIGYTKEEAEG
+1696 DLLANIGYTKEEAEG
-1711 LITKLGEADGITL
+1711 LITKLGEADGISL

-1758 AIDDVDDSTTD
+1758 AIDDVNDSTTS
-1769 NAESEIESIGSAAQD
+1769 NAESEIDDIGSAAQD

-1811 RKGGLISSIGN
+1811 RKGGLIDSIGN
-1822 LLGFANG
+1822 LLGFAKG

-1842 EYSSDGSPKPELVV
+1842 EYSPNGSPKPELVV
-1856 SDGSAYLAGVNGP
+1856 SKDGAYLAGTNGP

-1874 NSGDQVYTADETK
+1874 NQGDQVYTADETK
-1887 RILSRSGKY
+1887 RILSRSGKR
-1896 ISGTIP
+1896 ITGTIP
-1902 AYASGRISSSGLHVE
+1902 AYASGRITTSGLRVE
-1917 TDKTGETGTPYQS
+1917 VDKNGSTGTPYTS
-1930 STTVTA
+1930 PTTTA
-1936 TTEVNVDVNVDDKD
+1936 TVDVKAEVDD
-1950 LSEEL
+1950 EEL
-1955 EDAAKK
+1955 AEEMEDAIKE
-1961 IQEELDEILGNYEHD
+1961 IQDELDEILGNYEHD
-1976 IFILEHNDGT
+1976 IFTLERNDGT

-1993 YKKMQEAVHQYA
+1993 YRKMQDTVHQYA

-2013 DENSDFIQDLGEQ
+2013 DENNDYIQELGEQ

-2116 WDAEDAIKE
+2116 WDAEDDIKE

-2131 DNILE
+2131 DNVLE

-2173 EQGVIT
+2173 EQGVLT

-2291 SELQNDLA
+2291 AELQNDLA

-2315 KEAEKFEETKDN
+2315 KEADKFEETKDN
-2327 EISKVEESV
+2327 EIAKVEASV

-2362 EWNSKYGDMID
+2362 AWNRQYGDMID

-2382 RTAMQ
+2382 QTAMQ

-2411 GILDQQR
+2411 GILDQQQ
-2418 EDAEISSILSE
+2418 EDAEISAIMSE

-2437 GSASNEEKQR
+2437 GSASDEEKQR

-2453 RLGKLLAPYGINAI
+2453 RLGRLLAPYGINAV
-2467 RGSDG
+2467 RGDDG

-2545 SLVTAKDTTAA
+2545 SLATAKDTTAA

-2563 NESTDNSMGEIRIEN
+2563 NENTDNSMGEIRIEN
-2578 HFEVKNADEE
+2578 HFEVKNSDEE

>member
-508 RLGYNMEDAAQ
+508 RLSYNMEDASQ

-886 VKVSDDAVISSNE
+886 VKVSDDAAVSSKT
-899 YASSMEKASLKTT
+899 YASSMEQASIKTT

-926 VLNTALNMMIGL
+926 VLNTALNALIGL
-938 AVGLAINAII
+938 GIGLAINAII
-948 SGLTSLINKSKEAR
+948 SGITSLINKSKEAR
-962 EAAIEAGS
+962 EAALEAGS
-970 AAAQNSSEL
+970 AAVQSSNEL

-991 AVESGTASQEDL
+991 AVEAGTASQEDL
-1003 MSIQDELISYLETQG
+1003 MSIQDELVAYLDTQG

-1023 LSGDYDT
+1023 LSGDYKE
-1030 LRQSIIEAAREQM
+1030 LRDSIVEAAREQM
-1043 RTNISQGIR
+1043 RTNISTSMR
-1052 AADAAKDEAVGELE
+1052 AADIAKEDAVKEAES
-1066 TWLGGNSLF
+1066 WLGTGSFSTNDDSEKEILQWLYDNGYSNSEDLF
-1075 SSSADGAK
+1075 
-1083 EALEYLDEL
+1083 Y
-1092 GFSGIDTG
+1092 
-1100 TKGGTLVLPNSTI
+1100 LPNSDI
-1113 TDLFSETSFDQI
+1113 WDAFSDPTFDQLV
-1125 MENYKYLEDAMNAV
+1125 ENREYLKNAMNALT
-1139 RDEFGAEN
+1139 ESGQSEN
-1147 PMFTILAD
+1147 DVFSWISD
-1155 AFNTYDEALKTAIE
+1155 AYIKYDEILKDAIE
-1169 QIDNTNEMIAQDA
+1169 QIDNTNQMIAQDA
-1182 LLAAQS
+1182 LLAAQA
-1188 LDQPTTV
+1188 LDQPATV
-1195 DELEQFREQLIE
+1195 EEFKQFREQMIE
-1207 NIQNTSGF
+1207 NIQNASGF
-1215 DDSGTYTAEQLAD
+1215 DDDGTYTAEQLAD
-1228 NILGADDRY
+1228 NVLGSDDRY
-1237 SGLLSELQKRE
+1237 SGLLAELQERE
-1248 ASVEAVN
+1248 ASAEAVN

-1277 SSHFHALEQWSAEVE
+1277 SAHFHAFDSWSAEVE
-1292 GVKEKLRSLS
+1292 SVKDKLEALS
-1302 DEEFEIAYNAVINE
+1302 DEDFEIAYNAVINE

-1334 QAVATRNAEALQ
+1334 QAVAARNAEALQ

-1359 DTKEELIAM
+1359 DTKEELISM
-1368 SQAVDGITPQNV
+1368 SQAVDGITPQNI

-1412 DGGDG
+1412 EGGDG
-1417 VSLVTVEALKLN
+1417 VSLVTAEALKLN
-1429 DALDGMVY
+1429 DALDGMVD

-1444 AKSRYDAAMSVEEKD
+1444 AKSRYDAAMAVEEKD

-1561 GAFNFDVDP
+1561 GAFDFDVDP

-1668 DSVTTSLQNL
+1668 DAVTTSLQNL

-1689 VNYEGLG
+1689 INYEGLG
-1696 DLLASIGYTKEEAEG
+1696 DLLANLGYTKEEAEG

-1724 ANADGQVQSVS
+1724 ANADGEVKDVS
-1735 DALDYI
+1735 DALAYI

-1758 AIDDVDDSTTD
+1758 AIDDVDGSTTD
-1769 NAESEIESIGSAAQD
+1769 NAVSEIDGIGSAAED

-1811 RKGGLISSIGN
+1811 RKGGLLGTIGN
-1822 LLGFANG
+1822 LLGFAKG

-1835 GNALLGD
+1835 GEALLGD
-1842 EYSSDGSPKPELVV
+1842 EYSPDGSPRPELVV
-1856 SDGSAYLAGVNGP
+1856 SDGQAYLAGINGP
-1869 EIAYL
+1869 VITNL
-1874 NSGDQVYTADETK
+1874 NAGDQVYTASETK
-1887 RILSRSGKY
+1887 RILSRSGKRLT
-1896 ISGTIP
+1896 GTIP
-1902 AYASGRISSSGLHVE
+1902 AYASGRITTSGLRVE
-1917 TDKTGETGTPYQS
+1917 TDKTGSTGTPYSSTSSS
-1930 STTVTA
+1930 STTATVTVEA
-1936 TTEVNVDVNVDDKD
+1936 QVDDD
-1950 LSEEL
+1950 QLSEEM
-1955 EDAAKK
+1955 EDAIKE
-1961 IQEELDEILGNYEHD
+1961 IQDELDEILGNYEHD
-1976 IFILEHNDGT
+1976 IFTLERNDGT

-1993 YKKMQEAVHQYA
+1993 YKKMQDTVHQYA

-2013 DENSDFIQDLGEQ
+2013 DENNDYIQDLGEQ

-2035 DILHGIYTDAVEAH
+2035 DILHGIYSDAVEAH
-2049 ENTIELLQHQYDGLS
+2049 ENTIELLQHQYDDLS

-2071 MATNLE
+2071 MSTNLE

-2090 HEEAQRLRALGVDE
+2090 HDEAQRLRELGVDE

-2116 WDAEDAIKE
+2116 WDAEDDIKE

-2173 EQGVIT
+2173 EQGILT

-2217 EDKIDALEEQIDDY
+2217 EDKIDALEDQIDDY

-2242 EVARDEEDYE
+2242 EVSRDEEDYE
-2252 REVAERVAEIAK
+2252 REVADRVAEIAR

-2291 SELQNDLA
+2291 ADLQQDLA

-2307 DAQVDALD
+2307 NAQVDALD
-2315 KEAEKFEETKDN
+2315 KESDKFEQTKDD
-2327 EISKVEESV
+2327 EISKVEATV
-2336 DTEEEVYRAAID
+2336 DTEEEVYNAAIS
-2348 RINADWDQL
+2348 RIDADWDQL

-2362 EWNSKYGDMID
+2362 EWNRQYGDMID

-2382 RTAMQ
+2382 QTAMQ

-2393 DIVSAL
+2393 SIVSAL

-2411 GILDQQR
+2411 AILDQQQ
-2418 EDAEISSILSE
+2418 EDAEISSIISE

-2437 GSASNEEKQR
+2437 GSASDQEKQR

-2490 YIYHDGGIVGEDSL
+2490 YIYHDGGIVGDNSL

-2513 QKGEAVFTSKQ
+2513 QKGEAVFTGQQ
-2524 YKNLF
+2524 YENLLG
-2529 SQIGDTITGV
+2529 QIGSAITGV

-2545 SLVTAKDTTAA
+2545 SLATARDTTST
-2556 AIQSVTN
+2556 AIQSVIN
-2563 NESTDNSMGEIRIEN
+2563 NENTDNSMGAISIEN
-2578 HFEVKNADEE
+2578 HFEVKNAD
-2588 TAKKM
+2588 TQSAKEL
-2593 AEYYADYTIDKLI
+2593 AEYYSDRTIDKLMT
-2606 VARKRKGVRN
+2606 AAKRKGMKN
-2616 SVGSHML
+2616 SLGSHML

>member
-11 IIDGDSVTSL
+11 IIDSDSVTSL

-26 SIVKSLS
+26 NIVKSLS

-151 SRTYSGFVQDNS
+151 SRTYSGFVQENS

-188 SDITSKTLTNTS
+188 ADITSRTLSNTA

-214 TKLAQVKSRIDEL
+214 TKLTQVKSRIDEL

-296 ADFKAAVNEA
+296 ADFKAAVNDA
-306 KQMLDD
+306 KRMLDE

-345 IIDADRLTS
+345 ILDADRLTS

-479 EAFLSNAA
+479 EAFLSDAA

-508 RLGYNMEDAAQ
+508 RLGYNMEDASQ

-782 GLLGWLTSLIDTVG
+782 GLLGWLTNVIDTVG
-796 ALPAV
+796 ALPAI
-801 FATVMPFLDKLNLF
+801 FATITPFFDKLNAF
-815 RTTDQKN
+815 KVTDQKN
-822 WGGSGT
+822 WGGSGI
-828 GIAFAWNAQKLELD
+828 GIANFREAYKLEFD
-842 NDIKLLDEY
+842 NDLRLLDDY
-851 NSKIANLGTS
+851 NKKIKGLGNS

-867 RQIVWNDTIGK
+867 KQIIWNDTIGR
-878 GSDKLRSA
+878 GSDKLKDTIR
-886 VKVSDDAVISSNE
+886 VSDDATLSTE
-899 YASSMEKASLKTT
+899 KYAESAKKSGVSLNA
-912 LMGVKSKA
+912 MGVKAKA

-948 SGLTSLINKSKEAR
+948 SGITSLINKSKEAR
-962 EAAIEAGS
+962 EAALEAGS
-970 AAAQNSSEL
+970 AAVDSGNEL
-979 YDLAS
+979 YDLAT
-984 SYIEMSY
+984 SYIALSK
-991 AVESGTASQEDL
+991 AVEAGTGSQEEL
-1003 MSIQDELISYLETQG
+1003 ASVQDELIAYLETQG
-1018 IAVQN
+1018 VAVQN
-1023 LSGDYDT
+1023 LAGDYDD
-1030 LRQSIIEAAREQM
+1030 LRESVINAAREVMQ
-1043 RTNISQGIR
+1043 TNISTALR
-1052 AADAAKDEAVGELE
+1052 AADIAKEEAVKDAESWLGTGIFSTNDESEKEILQWLYDNGYSNSEDIFGLPNSDIWDAFSDPTYDELLENRTYLKEAMNALAGSEFGTEDNDVFAWISDAYNKYDSLLKDAIEKIDSANQLIANDLIMAAESVKSPTSLDEFETFRNSLIDQLSSNQNFDADGTYSAEELVDNVLKENSLYSEYLTELE
-1066 TWLGGNSLF
+1066 TQ
-1075 SSSADGAK
+1075 
-1083 EALEYLDEL
+1083 EA
-1092 GFSGIDTG
+1092 
-1100 TKGGTLVLPNSTI
+1100 
-1113 TDLFSETSFDQI
+1113 
-1125 MENYKYLEDAMNAV
+1125 
-1139 RDEFGAEN
+1139 
-1147 PMFTILAD
+1147 
-1155 AFNTYDEALKTAIE
+1155 
-1169 QIDNTNEMIAQDA
+1169 
-1182 LLAAQS
+1182 
-1188 LDQPTTV
+1188 
-1195 DELEQFREQLIE
+1195 
-1207 NIQNTSGF
+1207 
-1215 DDSGTYTAEQLAD
+1215 TAEAIQEKINA
-1228 NILGADDRY
+1228 IT
-1237 SGLLSELQKRE
+1237 
-1248 ASVEAVN
+1248 
-1255 DKMRE
+1255 
-1260 IAEKLVPK
+1260 EKLIPK
-1268 TYEELTPGT
+1268 DYESLEPGT
-1277 SSHFHALEQWSAEVE
+1277 AAHFRSMEAWSAEAE
-1292 GVKEKLRSLS
+1292 ELRGKLEALS
-1302 DEEFEIAYNAVINE
+1302 DEDFEIAYNAVINE

-1334 QAVATRNAEALQ
+1334 QAVATRNAENLQ
-1346 SRIRGMWDSEDFS
+1346 RSIRGMWDSEDFS

-1368 SQAVDGITPQNV
+1368 SQAVDGITPQNI

-1391 GILEEDGMN
+1391 SILEEDGMN
-1400 AQFLSKILQNMA
+1400 AQFLSQILQNMA
-1412 DGGDG
+1412 EGGDG
-1417 VSLVTVEALKLN
+1417 VSLVTAEALKLN
-1429 DALDGMVY
+1429 DALDGMVD

-1444 AKSRYDAAMSVEEKD
+1444 AKSRYDAAMAVEEKD

-1518 KSVFEDAD
+1518 KGVFEDAE
-1526 SAGAGFIQRLYDMAQ
+1526 SAGAGFIERLYEMSE

-1549 GENLIEISKDAT
+1549 GEKLIEISRDAS
-1561 GAFNFDVDP
+1561 GAYDFDVDP
-1570 ENLDEIAEKM
+1570 DNLDEIAEKM
-1580 GITEEAVIAC
+1580 GITEEAVLAC

-1619 ETAAGKAINVDRLT
+1619 ETAAGKAINVERLT

-1648 VLSAL
+1648 ILSAL
-1653 QGLDGV
+1653 RGLDGV
-1659 QLFSVSGDI
+1659 QLFSISGDI
-1668 DSVTTSLQNL
+1668 DAVTTSLQNL

-1689 VNYEGLG
+1689 INYEGLG
-1696 DLLASIGYTKEEAEG
+1696 DLLANLGYTKEEAEG

-1724 ANADGQVQSVS
+1724 ANADGEVKDVS
-1735 DALDYI
+1735 DALAYI

-1758 AIDDVDDSTTD
+1758 AIDNVDDSTTN
-1769 NAESEIESIGSAAQD
+1769 NAVSEINDIGD
-1784 AATKVYS
+1784 AADVAGRK
-1791 IGTAIDS
+1791 IDNVAAKIS
-1798 VNGRTATVYYNVQ
+1798 NLNGREAVVYYSVQ
-1811 RKGGLISSIGN
+1811 RKGGLLGTIGN
-1822 LLGFANG
+1822 LLGFAKG
-1829 TSNAPA
+1829 TSSAPA
-1835 GNALLGD
+1835 GEALLGD
-1842 EYSSDGSPKPELVV
+1842 EYSPDGSPKPELVV
-1856 SDGSAYLAGVNGP
+1856 SDGRAYLAGLNGP
-1869 EIAYL
+1869 EIANL
-1874 NSGDQVYTADETK
+1874 NAGDQVYTASETK
-1887 RILSRSGKY
+1887 RILSRSGKR
-1896 ISGTIP
+1896 ITGTIP
-1902 AYASGRISSSGLHVE
+1902 AYASGRITTSGLRVE
-1917 TDKTGETGTPYQS
+1917 TDKIGSTGTPY
-1930 STTVTA
+1930 TPTTTATVTVEA
-1936 TTEVNVDVNVDDKD
+1936 EVDDEQ
-1950 LSEEL
+1950 LSEEM
-1955 EDAAKK
+1955 EDAIKE
-1961 IQEELDEILGNYEHD
+1961 IQDELDEILGNYEHD
-1976 IFILEHNDGT
+1976 IFMLERNDGT
-1986 PEEIIAI
+1986 PEEIIAV
-1993 YKKMQEAVHQYA
+1993 YKRMQDTVHQYA
-2005 EKYRAMGL
+2005 EKYRSMGL
-2013 DENSDFIQDLGEQ
+2013 DENNDYIQELGKQ

-2035 DILHGIYTDAVEAH
+2035 EILHGIYSDAVEAH

-2071 MATNLE
+2071 MSTNLE

-2116 WDAEDAIKE
+2116 WDAEDDIKE

-2131 DNILE
+2131 DNVLE

-2173 EQGVIT
+2173 EQGVLT

-2199 DAITEIIEKTME
+2199 DAITEIIEMTME

-2217 EDKIDALEEQIDDY
+2217 EDKIDALEDQIDDY

-2242 EVARDEEDYE
+2242 DVSRDEEDYE
-2252 REVAERVAEIAK
+2252 REVAERVAEIAR

-2291 SELQNDLA
+2291 AELQQDLA

-2315 KEAEKFEETKDN
+2315 KEAEKFEQTKDD
-2327 EISKVEESV
+2327 EIAKVEATV
-2336 DTEEEVYRAAID
+2336 DTEEEVYNAAIA
-2348 RINADWDQL
+2348 RIDADWDQL

-2362 EWNSKYGDMID
+2362 EWNRQYGDMID

-2382 RTAMQ
+2382 QTAMQ

-2393 DIVSAL
+2393 SIVSAL

-2411 GILDQQR
+2411 AILDQQQ
-2418 EDAEISSILSE
+2418 EDAELSSILSE

-2437 GSASNEEKQR
+2437 GSASDEEKQR

-2453 RLGKLLAPYGINAI
+2453 RLGKLLAPYGINAV

-2490 YIYHDGGIVGEDSL
+2490 YIYHDGGIVGDDSL

-2513 QKGEAVFTSKQ
+2513 QKGEAVFTGQQ
-2524 YKNLF
+2524 YENLLG
-2529 SQIGDTITGV
+2529 QIGSAITGV

-2545 SLVTAKDTTAA
+2545 SLATARDTTSD
-2556 AIQSVTN
+2556 AIQSVIN
-2563 NESTDNSMGEIRIEN
+2563 NESTDNSMGAISIEN
-2578 HFEVKNADEE
+2578 HFEVKNAD
-2588 TAKKM
+2588 TQSAK
-2593 AEYYADYTIDKLI
+2593 ELADYYSDRTIDKLMT
-2606 VARKRKGVRN
+2606 AAKRKGMKN
-2616 SVGSHML
+2616 SLGSHML